1 MAFIKP
7 DYKLKEAKKLI
18 DNLDDSEE
26 NNLIKYYISKQ
37 EKWIEEQN
45 TRLKEYREFF
55 DMMDKFLPSRTPT
68 VYR

>member
-26 NNLIKYYISKQ
+26 NKLIKYYIGKQ
-37 EKWIEEQN
+37 EKWIEDQN
-45 TRLKEYREFF
+45 ERLKEYREFF
-55 DMMDKFLPSRTPT
+55 NMMDKFLPSRHPT
-68 VYR
+68 VYK

>member
-26 NNLIKYYISKQ
+26 NELIKYYILKQ

-45 TRLKEYREFF
+45 AKLKEYRAFF
-55 DMMDKFLPSRTPT
+55 NMMDKFLPSRTPT